1 MDLHYRQEVT
11 VGALVLTG
19 AALFI
24 AGTMWLSGR
33 SLGPAGNTVRV
44 QFADVGNLKEGNP
57 VKVSGVSLGNVEGIR
72 FEEVGR
78 VVVTLSLDRRIVP
91 RLDAAARL
99 TSVGIVGD
107 VVIDFDPGQAA
118 EPLPPDRVIIGS
130 QAEGLAA
137 LGTELSDRARVVLDG
152 LAEVANKRM
161 ADDLHNT
168 LVSIQRL
175 SDVFA
180 NERSGPTA
188 ELTATMS
195 SLRQLSTRLD
205 SVLASPALDRAL
217 GSLDSATAQLGRMT
231 DQFTTT
237 GAQLDSV
244 LVRIN
249 RGEGT
254 LGRLASDTTFYAEL
268 RDLSASIRQFVDD
281 LRAHPG
287 KLSIQ
292 VRIF

>member
-1 MDLHYRQEVT
+1 MDLHYKQEVT

>member
-1 MDLHYRQEVT
+1 MDLHYKQEVT

-161 ADDLHNT
+161 ADDLHTT